1 MFKYKTGIEDLNKNC
16 YSLVW
21 GILSDLVMIMIM
33 ITMTMYLTCCEM
45 EVKCVSLSIMQ
56 IFFPPRFPD

>member
-1 MFKYKTGIEDLNKNC
+1 MFKYKTGVEDLDKNC

-33 ITMTMYLTCCEM
+33 ITMTMCLTYCER
-45 EVKCVSLSIMQ
+45 EAKCVSLSVMQ
-56 IFFPPRFPD
+56 ILPPRFPD